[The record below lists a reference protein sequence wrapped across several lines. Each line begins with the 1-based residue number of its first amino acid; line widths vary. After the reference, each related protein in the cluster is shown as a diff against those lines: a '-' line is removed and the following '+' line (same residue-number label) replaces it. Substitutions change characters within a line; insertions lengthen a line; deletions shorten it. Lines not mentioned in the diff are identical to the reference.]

1 MEIAQDRPF
10 NVGGVVPATSSSRIS
25 KAWFQFLLPIELP
38 VAVELAEEYG
48 DGSPVKATG
57 PAGAGFGLLSAV
69 CPPELIDRVLE
80 ECGRRERR
88 VRLLPARLVVYVLLV
103 MCLHPELGYQRLLHQ
118 VGGAAPEGWRIP
130 NKSSFIRARQR
141 LGGAVMEQLFRN
153 LARPLAEERDAGCWW
168 RGRRLMAI
176 DGSTLSLAASE
187 ENEAYFEGQV
197 AIGEARQ
204 GPPRARVMALIEC
217 GTRALVDVV
226 FDRYKDSEQDLVAR
240 LLSSVTPDML
250 VLADRNFLGSRLWKR
265 FVEERRADVVW
276 RVPAQMAKKVRGR
289 LDDGTYLSVIGA
301 GRSRKPNPITVRII
315 EYTIDGSRTVYRLA
329 TNMLDPELA
338 PALEL
343 AGLYAERW
351 EAEAC
356 YEELKITQCG
366 LRRLRS
372 LRSES
377 LEGVAQEFWANCAL
391 YQLSRDLVHR
401 SAAMTP
407 ERDCDRISFSL
418 VQDILRRGTQQAWSK
433 TRRVGT
439 LIARAA
445 WELATPHNLLTRRD
459 RSYPR
464 ALKTGTRRYPVR
476 HPALYPYFDARL
488 PRRPQPLILA

>member
-1 MEIAQDRPF
+1 M
-10 NVGGVVPATSSSRIS
+10 PATSSSRIS
-25 KAWFQFLLPIELP
+25 KTWFQFLLPFELP
-38 VAVELAEEYG
+38 VAVEPAVEHS
-48 DGSPVKATG
+48 DGSPVKVAAA
-57 PAGAGFGLLSAV
+57 AGAGFGLLSAI
-69 CPPELIDRVLE
+69 CPPELVDRVLE

-118 VGGAAPEGWRIP
+118 VAGAAPEGWRIP
-130 NKSSFIRARQR
+130 HKSSFIRARQR
-141 LGGAVMEQLFRN
+141 LGETVMEQLFRN

-168 RGRRLMAI
+168 RGRRLMAV
-176 DGSTLSLAASE
+176 DGSTLSLASSE

-197 AIGEARQ
+197 AIEKVRQ
-204 GPPRARVMALIEC
+204 GPPRARIMALIEC

-226 FDRYKDSEQDLVAR
+226 FDRYNDSEQDLVGR

-250 VLADRNFLGSRLWKR
+250 VLADRNFLGSQLWKR
-265 FVEERRADVVW
+265 VVEERRADVVW
-276 RVPAQMAKKVRGR
+276 RVPAHMAKKVRRR
-289 LDDGTYLSVIGA
+289 LEDGSYLSVVGA
-301 GRSRKPNPITVRII
+301 SRSRKPNPITVRII
-315 EYTIDGSRTVYRLA
+315 EYTIEGSRTVYRLA

-338 PALEL
+338 PAEEL

-351 EAEAC
+351 EAEGC

-377 LEGVAQEFWANCAL
+377 VEGVAQEFWANCVL
-391 YQLSRDLVHR
+391 YQLSRDLAHR

-418 VQDILRRGTQQAWSK
+418 VQDVLRRGTQQAWVK
-433 TRRVGT
+433 TRQVGA
-439 LIARAA
+439 LIAKAA

-464 ALKTGTRRYPVR
+464 ALKAGTRRYLVR
-476 HPALYPYFDARL
+476 KPALYPYLDTRV
-488 PRRPQPLILA
+488 PRRPQPVILA